1 MQEQT
6 QIFPTFPCKKL
17 FMHYIE
23 GETQNAAA
31 HTQRPEIKSA
41 ADTAGL
47 IKNI

>member
-1 MQEQT
+1 
-6 QIFPTFPCKKL
+6 
-17 FMHYIE
+17 MHYIK

-41 ADTAGL
+41 TDTAGL

>member
-6 QIFPTFPCKKL
+6 QLVQSYPCKKL
-17 FMHYIE
+17 FMHKIE
-23 GETQNAAA
+23 RETHNAAA